1 MWLKF
6 LIVAIVLYVIWLAVR
21 PRYEFQIRTG
31 VAGTQVTGR
40 IAERQRHKIR
50 DYFQETHL
58 SVSSVKISGWRDG
71 QKRLK
76 LRFRG
81 RLSQGEQQM
90 IRNFLLTV
98 F

>member
-6 LIVAIVLYVIWLAVR
+6 LIAAGVLYVVWLAVR
-21 PRYEFQIRTG
+21 PRYDFQIRTG
-31 VAGTQVTGR
+31 PGGVEVTGR
-40 IAERQRHKIR
+40 IAERAQHEIR
-50 DYFQETHL
+50 DYFQETKL
-58 SVSSVKISGWRDG
+58 SATTVRISGRRDG
-71 QKRLK
+71 DNRLQ

-81 RLSQGEQQM
+81 PLSEGERQM